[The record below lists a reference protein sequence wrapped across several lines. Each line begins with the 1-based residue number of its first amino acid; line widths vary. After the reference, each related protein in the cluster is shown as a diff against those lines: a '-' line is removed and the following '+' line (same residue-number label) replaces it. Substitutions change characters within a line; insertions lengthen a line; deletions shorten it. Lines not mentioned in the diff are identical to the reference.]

1 MTSMKFVKM
10 LILALGLVSLATA
23 SSFAAVAF
31 NTTATVNMMNVNAQT
46 GLIGSVLYTP
56 MANGTVSAGEIISL
70 NLPGNV
76 PISNL
81 YDISV
86 SLTGTAGSTAFKEAF
101 GAVLGSPFTQVPGGT
116 FSTVYG
122 TTLTA
127 GTSGATV
134 SGVSVQVNQYSLVI
148 SFGASIAF
156 TTADFIKI
164 DGIRVDATA
173 MAVGGGNMQVNLTN
187 VNGQA
192 TTDTPQLTVA
202 TFVPESNIIA
212 IAGVTGVTGTS
223 GGLQFNANGTP
234 YNSGTGN
241 RNIVTVTIKELF
253 TNAFESKNV
262 VHPSYPGSTY
272 NSQMWSNTKILIPIT
287 IPAGLPLTITG
298 VNLAGP
304 DGATF
309 VNGQLQGGAITV
321 NPLKIGI
328 SSQSPNKLESL
339 QVGITF
345 GMTSGGVM
353 PLNSAPITFSAQLD
367 PPAPAAL
374 PYSSQ
379 QYYGFQ
385 LKYKAPATAP
395 SGSIPVN
402 FVPLTSN
409 LMSQFNSAIRA
420 TGGGFAY
427 DTGFAI
433 SNLSGSNPS
442 TLSLYPI
449 GTAGTINVVLYPMD
463 GTGPFTINTS
473 ALTSTSAKL
482 GLDATTGALSSK
494 ATWKVLLSQLL
505 VPAGLSATADFT
517 GFVRFNCNFQ
527 ESAGVA
533 YIGDGLFQNFA
544 VGFPMASDMPTNF
557 GNLNFNVGT
566 GAVTGNVID
575 PKF

>member
-1 MTSMKFVKM
+1 MKFVKM

-56 MANGTVSAGEIISL
+56 MAPGTVNAGEVISL

-116 FSTVYG
+116 FSTAYG

-148 SFGASIAF
+148 SFGANIAF

-173 MAVGGGNMQVNLTN
+173 MAVGGGSMQVNLTN

-202 TFVPESNIIA
+202 TFVPESNILA
-212 IAGVTGVTGTS
+212 ISSVAGVTGTN
-223 GGLQFNANGTP
+223 GGLMFNANGTP
-234 YNSGTGN
+234 FNSGTGN

-253 TNAFESKNV
+253 TNAFETKNV
-262 VHPSYPGSTY
+262 AYTAYPTY
-272 NSQMWSNTKILIPIT
+272 ALWSNTKIMIPVT

-298 VNLAGP
+298 VTFAGP

-309 VNGQLQGGAITV
+309 QNGQIQGLAVTT
-321 NPLKIGI
+321 NPLKVGI
-328 SSQSPNKLESL
+328 ISQSANKLESV

-345 GMTSGGVM
+345 AMTSGGVM

-379 QYYGFQ
+379 QYYGMQ

-395 SGSIPVN
+395 SGSIPVS
-402 FVPLTSN
+402 FVPLTTN
-409 LMSQFNSAIRA
+409 LVSQYNTAIHA
-420 TGGGFAY
+420 TTSGFMY
-427 DTGFAI
+427 DTGFSI
-433 SNLSGSNPS
+433 SNLSGGN
-442 TLSLYPI
+442 SLTTTYPV
-449 GTAGTINVVLYPMD
+449 GTPGTITAYLYPMD
-463 GTGPFTINTS
+463 GSGPIAYTTS
-473 ALTSTSAKL
+473 STTPAAMRM
-482 GLDATTGALSSK
+482 GLDSNGALPSK
-494 ATWKVLLSQLL
+494 GTWTVLLSQIL
-505 VPAGLSATADFT
+505 GQTTFSATANFT
-517 GFVRFNCNFQ
+517 GFIRFACNFQ
-527 ESAGVA
+527 AAAGVA
-533 YIGDGLFQNFA
+533 YIGDGNFNSFA
-544 VGFPMASDMPTNF
+544 VGFPMRSDTPTQINASNQI
-557 GNLNFNVGT
+557 
-566 GAVTGNVID
+566 ID
-575 PKF
+575 PIFY

>member
-1 MTSMKFVKM
+1 MKFVKM

-31 NTTATVNMMNVNAQT
+31 NTTATVNMMSVDAQT

-56 MANGTVSAGEIISL
+56 MAPGTVNAGEVISL

-86 SLTGTAGSTAFKEAF
+86 SLTGAVGATSFKEAF
-101 GAVLGSPFTQVPGGT
+101 GATVGSPFTQVAGGAW
-116 FSTVYG
+116 STAYG
-122 TTLTA
+122 VTKSA
-127 GTSGATV
+127 GTSGATI
-134 SGVSVQVNQYSLVI
+134 SGVSVQVNQNSLVI

-156 TTADFIKI
+156 TTTDFIKI
-164 DGIRVDATA
+164 DGVRVDATA
-173 MAVGGGNMQVNLTN
+173 MAVGGGSMQVNLTN

-212 IAGVTGVTGTS
+212 ISSVTGVTGTS
-223 GGLQFNANGTP
+223 GGLMFNANGTP
-234 YNSGTGN
+234 YNSGTGP

-262 VHPSYPGSTY
+262 PDPTYPPPTY
-272 NSQMWSNTKILIPIT
+272 QSQLWSNTKILIPVT

-298 VNLAGP
+298 VTFAGP

-309 VNGQLQGGAITV
+309 ANGQLQGGAVTV
-321 NPLKIGI
+321 NPLKVGI
-328 SSQSPNKLESL
+328 VSQSPNTLESL

-345 GMTSGGVM
+345 GVTSGGVL

-379 QYYGFQ
+379 QYYGRQ

-395 SGSIPVN
+395 SGSIPVS

-409 LMSQFNSAIRA
+409 LFSPFNSAIRA
-420 TGGGFAY
+420 TGGGFLY

-433 SNLSGSNPS
+433 SNLTGTNPS
-442 TLSLYPI
+442 TLSLYPV
-449 GTAGTINVVLYPMD
+449 GTPGIITVSLYPMD
-463 GTGPFTINTS
+463 GTGPFSISTT
-473 ALTSTSAKL
+473 ALTSANAKL
-482 GLDATTGALSSK
+482 GLDATTGALASK

-517 GFVRFNCNFQ
+517 GFVRFNCNFP

-533 YIGDGLFQNFA
+533 YIGNGAFDNFA
-544 VGFPMASDMPTNF
+544 VGFPMQSDVPTQINASNQIIPPIF
-557 GNLNFNVGT
+557 
-566 GAVTGNVID
+566 
-575 PKF
+575 